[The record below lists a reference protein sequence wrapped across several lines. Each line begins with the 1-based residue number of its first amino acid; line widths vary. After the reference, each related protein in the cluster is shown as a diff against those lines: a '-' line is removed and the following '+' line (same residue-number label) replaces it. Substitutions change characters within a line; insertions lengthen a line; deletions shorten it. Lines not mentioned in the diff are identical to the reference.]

1 MYFHDI
7 YTINYIVQYSEF
19 FCFLCQL
26 TTESMKK
33 MISFICFCLE
43 SPTNQFVTV
52 KFRNAVKHTSLRS
65 NLSIKKY
72 LIGSWEG
79 PVQVIRTMFGPFVYY
94 ETNAFKE
101 KVDTILQGFQFYGQ
115 LAYCLQTS
123 GLKLISTKIS
133 AARYYL
139 YFNIV

>member
-52 KFRNAVKHTSLRS
+52 KFRNAVKHMSLRS

-79 PVQVIRTMFGPFVYY
+79 PV
-94 ETNAFKE
+94 
-101 KVDTILQGFQFYGQ
+101 
-115 LAYCLQTS
+115 
-123 GLKLISTKIS
+123 
-133 AARYYL
+133 
-139 YFNIV
+139 